1 MNARWSTWAR
11 RCTALLLVF
20 IATVALGQ
28 EAPDPLNIEEQLI
41 TAYDKAAASSAT
53 GSVPTAEPQPKDYS
67 VEQYH
72 QFRMAQ
78 QRHRVTFAILLG
90 VTALL
95 AHFVVLR
102 SLPRNNEASSHIVSA
117 TGLIYIVFG
126 TIILVVIANT
136 ETQLT
141 ASMGILGAVAGY
153 LFGKQRSEAERE
165 PQNPAE
171 KAKGSPDRAAGST
184 AR

>member
-1 MNARWSTWAR
+1 MSARWSTWAR
-11 RCTALLLVF
+11 LCTALLLVF
-20 IATVALGQ
+20 IATVTLGQ
-28 EAPDPLNIEEQLI
+28 EALDPLKIEQKLNA
-41 TAYDKAAASSAT
+41 AYDNAATASETESL
-53 GSVPTAEPQPKDYS
+53 PTAEPLPKDYAA
-67 VEQYH
+67 EQYH

-90 VTALL
+90 ITALL

-117 TGLIYIVFG
+117 TGVIYIVFG

-141 ASMGILGAVAGY
+141 AAMGILGAVAGY
-153 LFGKQRSEAERE
+153 LFGKQRSEAEHKA
-165 PQNPAE
+165 QNPADE
-171 KAKGSPDRAAGST
+171 AKGRQVALE
-184 AR
+184 